1 MKDRHA
7 EAKSRPVEI
16 LLRRGVKIPCP
27 EAVEIGQEVNPGR
40 IAAGVTIHTGS
51 KIYGAETSI
60 GPNCII
66 GSQAPATVENCR
78 LGRGVKL
85 GGGYFAGAVFLDNA
99 NIGSSAHVREGTILE
114 EQTSGAHGVGL
125 KHTILLP
132 FVTLGSLINFCD
144 ILMAGGTS
152 RQNHSEVGSSYIH
165 FNYTPHQDK
174 ATASLLGDVPRG
186 VLLDQAPIFLGGQ
199 GGLVGPSCLAY
210 GTVIPAGVIFRKDI
224 REPGHIH
231 FPPPHKGMSA
241 PFRPG
246 VYKSIQRIIR
256 NNLVYIGNIRAL
268 ETWYRF
274 VRPLFGR
281 DGFDRACLEGAQA
294 NLGLASTERIKRLGQ
309 LADRMAFSLR
319 ELEKMHHSLPGY
331 GIEQQKFS
339 ENWANIKSKLEQEPQ
354 TGNCPELSAEL
365 ESSPKGNYIE
375 TIQSLSQRARDA
387 AFAWL
392 QAIVDQTVE
401 SASGLF

>member
-60 GPNCII
+60 GPNCTI
-66 GSQAPATVENCR
+66 GSQAPASVENCR
-78 LGRGVKL
+78 LGRGVNL
-85 GGGYFAGAVFLDNA
+85 GGGYFAGAVFLDNT
-99 NIGSSAHVREGTILE
+99 NMGSSAHVREGTILE
-114 EQTSGAHGVGL
+114 EQTSGAHAVGL

-210 GTVIPAGVIFRKDI
+210 GTMIPAGVIFRKDI

-231 FPPPHKGMSA
+231 LPPPHKGMSA

-294 NLGLASTERIKRLGQ
+294 NLKLASTERIKRLGQ

-331 GIEQQKFS
+331 GKEQQKFS
-339 ENWANIKSKLEQEPQ
+339 DNWASVKTKLEQEPR
-354 TGNCPELSAEL
+354 TDDCPELSAEL
-365 ESSPKGNYIE
+365 ESSPKDNYIE